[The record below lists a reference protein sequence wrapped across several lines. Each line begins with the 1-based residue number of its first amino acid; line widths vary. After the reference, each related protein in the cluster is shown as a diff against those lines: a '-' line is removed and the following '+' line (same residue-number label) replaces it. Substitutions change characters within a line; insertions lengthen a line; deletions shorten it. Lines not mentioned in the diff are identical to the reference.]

1 MAGHNGDGNAPG
13 APAAGPPA
21 STPKQRTLDERTPT
35 ERTTKELTP
44 KEQAP
49 KEQAPKEHRTV
60 TRVTTILETAAAS
73 DGIRLAALCAVLD
86 APKSSVHGLVQGL
99 VATGY
104 LTERDS
110 GYVLGPAA
118 GALLAAPRTALA
130 DLARPAM
137 ERLLREFDETVMLGE
152 PVGDSIVYV
161 QVLESTQVIRYSAP
175 LRTRRPLYPTSTGKV
190 ALAHRDTARRNA
202 YLRTHVP
209 DEHHRAQVR
218 EELAAVAAGGVA
230 FNRGETLP
238 DVSATAA
245 GVFAGGRLIACLAVA
260 GPTPRTAERLD
271 TVADAVRAAAAE
283 LSAELSR
290 TGGAPA

>member
-1 MAGHNGDGNAPG
+1 MAGHDGDGNAPEAQG
-13 APAAGPPA
+13 TGLRAA
-21 STPKQRTLDERTPT
+21 T
-35 ERTTKELTP
+35 
-44 KEQAP
+44 
-49 KEQAPKEHRTV
+49 PKEHRTV
-60 TRVTTILETAAAS
+60 TRVTTILETAASAP

-104 LTERDS
+104 LVERDS

-118 GALLAAPRTALA
+118 GALLGAAVRPAPA
-130 DLARPAM
+130 DLAGPAM

-202 YLRTHVP
+202 YLRARLP
-209 DEHHRAQVR
+209 DERERARVR
-218 EELAAVAAGGVA
+218 EELAAVAAEGVA

-245 GVFAGGRLIACLAVA
+245 GVFAGDGRLVACLAVA
-260 GPTPRTAERLD
+260 GPTPRIAERLD

-283 LSAELSR
+283 LSAKLSR

>member
-1 MAGHNGDGNAPG
+1 MAGHDGDGNAPG
-13 APAAGPPA
+13 AQAAGPRA
-21 STPKQRTLDERTPT
+21 AT
-35 ERTTKELTP
+35 
-44 KEQAP
+44 
-49 KEQAPKEHRTV
+49 PKEHRTV

-104 LTERDS
+104 LAERDS

-118 GALLAAPRTALA
+118 GALLGAVRPALA

-202 YLRTHVP
+202 YLRARLP
-209 DEHHRAQVR
+209 DERRRARAR
-218 EELAAVAAGGVA
+218 EELAAVVAEGVA

-245 GVFAGGRLIACLAVA
+245 GVFAGGGRLVACLAVA

-271 TVADAVRAAAAE
+271 TVADAVRAAAKE
-283 LSAELSR
+283 LSATLSR

>member
-1 MAGHNGDGNAPG
+1 MAGHDG
-13 APAAGPPA
+13 
-21 STPKQRTLDERTPT
+21 TPT
-35 ERTTKELTP
+35 ERAARERASRDQASQTP
-44 KEQAP
+44 QDQLAKDEGAKEQT
-49 KEQAPKEHRTV
+49 PKEHRTV

-73 DGIRLAALCAVLD
+73 DGVRLAALCAVLD

-104 LTERDS
+104 LTERRG

-118 GALLAAPRTALA
+118 GALLAAVRPALA

-137 ERLLREFDETVMLGE
+137 ERLRREFDETVMLGE

-161 QVLESTQVIRYSAP
+161 RVLESSQVIRYSAP

-190 ALAHRDTARRNA
+190 VLAHRDTARRNA
-202 YLRTHVP
+202 YLRAHVP
-209 DEHHRAQVR
+209 DEGRRARVR
-218 EELAAVAAGGVA
+218 EELTAVAAEGVA

-245 GVFAGGRLIACLAVA
+245 GVFAGGRLVACLAVA
-260 GPTPRTAERLD
+260 GPTPRTAARLD
-271 TVADAVRAAAAE
+271 TIADAVRAAAAE
-283 LSAELSR
+283 LSDELSR
-290 TGGAPA
+290 TGGAAE